1 MAGEQTTMRE
11 LELAKQAAIAG
22 GDILTRY
29 FKGGLPQARQKDP
42 AKTYDLVSQA
52 DLESEET
59 IVRLIRD
66 AFPDHEILAE
76 EGQRGATD
84 AEHLWVVDPL
94 DGTTNF
100 LHQIPHYA
108 VSIAYYRNGQAICGV
123 VYNPSRNDWYE
134 AVQGQGARYQ
144 GEPIHVAK
152 NSRLDESLVGIGFY
166 YDRGAMMQA
175 TLDATREL
183 FEQQIHGI
191 RRFGTASLDLAQVAT
206 GAIGAYFEYELSP
219 WDFAA
224 GRLLVE
230 EAGGKVT
237 DCRGDG
243 LQLKKGGV
251 LASNTLL
258 HPAVLAITRKHFP
271 SVGCE

>member
-1 MAGEQTTMRE
+1 MRE

-22 GDILTRY
+22 GAILTEY
-29 FKGGLPQARQKDP
+29 FRSGLAQARQKDP
-42 AKTYDLVSQA
+42 AKTYDLVSRA
-52 DLESEET
+52 DVESEEA

-66 AFPDHEILAE
+66 AFPGHEILAE

-108 VSIAYYRNGQAICGV
+108 ISIAYYRSGQAICVV

-134 AVQGQGARYQ
+134 AVQGQGARFQ
-144 GEPIHVAK
+144 GEAIHVAK
-152 NSRLDESLVGIGFY
+152 CQRLDEALVGIGFY

-175 TLDATREL
+175 TLDATRDL

-191 RRFGTASLDLAQVAT
+191 RRFGTASLDLAQVAA

-230 EAGGKVT
+230 EAGGHVT
-237 DCRGDG
+237 DCRGDR
-243 LQLKKGGV
+243 LQLKKSSV

-258 HPAVLAITRKHFP
+258 HPSVLAITRQHLLP
-271 SVGCE
+271 EGSE

>member
-1 MAGEQTTMRE
+1 MRE
-11 LELAKQAAIAG
+11 LELAKQAATAG
-22 GDILTRY
+22 GAVLTKY
-29 FKGGLPQARQKDP
+29 FRSGLAEARQKDP
-42 AKTYDLVSQA
+42 KKTCDLVSQA
-52 DLESEET
+52 DIESEET
-59 IVRLIRD
+59 IVGLIRD

-76 EGQRGATD
+76 EGQRGAVD

-108 VSIAYYRNGQAICGV
+108 VSIAYYRRGQAICGV

-134 AVQGQGARYQ
+134 AVRGQGARFQ

-152 NSRLDESLVGIGFY
+152 CPRLDEALVGIGFY
-166 YDRGAMMQA
+166 YDRGTMMQA
-175 TLDATREL
+175 TLNATRDL

-230 EAGGKVT
+230 EAGGLVT
-237 DCRGDG
+237 DCRGDA
-243 LQLKKGGV
+243 LQLKKSSI
-251 LASNTLL
+251 LASNSVL
-258 HPAVLAITRKHFP
+258 HPPVLAITRKHFP
-271 SVGCE
+271 TSMSE

>member
-1 MAGEQTTMRE
+1 MRE

-22 GDILTRY
+22 GAILTEY
-29 FKGGLPQARQKDP
+29 FRRGLPQARQKDP
-42 AKTYDLVSQA
+42 TKTYDLVSRA
-52 DLESEET
+52 DTESEEA
-59 IVRLIRD
+59 IVRLIRE
-66 AFPDHEILAE
+66 AFPNHEILAE

-108 VSIAYYRNGQAICGV
+108 VSIAYYRSGQAICGV

-134 AVQGQGARYQ
+134 AVQGQGARFQ
-144 GEPIHVAK
+144 GESIHVAK
-152 NSRLDESLVGIGFY
+152 CQRLDEALVGIGFY
-166 YDRGAMMQA
+166 CDRGAMMQA
-175 TLDATREL
+175 TLNATRDL

-191 RRFGTASLDLAQVAT
+191 RRFGTASLDLAQVAA

-230 EAGGKVT
+230 EAGGRVT
-237 DCRGDG
+237 DCRGDR
-243 LQLKKGGV
+243 LQLKKSGV

-258 HPAVLAITRKHFP
+258 HPAMLAI
-271 SVGCE
+271 VGSHLLPEGRE